1 MFVLASDIKIG
12 QFRIRN
18 VSDIK
23 IESSLKVLED
33 TAIIKLPTTAL
44 LKRTE
49 DTVTEVETAKQF
61 KVGDE
66 VTINFGYDGNLNEEF
81 RGFVRKIKPKTPL
94 EIEFEDAT
102 YLLKRKNL
110 KAAFKNTT
118 LKELLNFIL
127 EGTGISLYA
136 EVPQIRFSVFYFR
149 DVNAAKALQ
158 KLKEE
163 YGLVIY
169 FKEFKKLFVGLSSDS
184 DDVVVKYEIG
194 YNVIDNK
201 LEYQNEEDVKLS
213 IKAVLIKP
221 DNTRIEKE
229 VGDKDGEKR
238 TLFTYDLEDGQS
250 LESWAKE
257 EILKYKF
264 KGYKGSLTTFLLP
277 GAKVGNVAR
286 ITNEQFDEE
295 PGDYLIEKIETTFGQ
310 GGGRRSVHIGLK
322 LK

>member
-1 MFVLASDIKIG
+1 MFVLLSKIQIG
-12 QFRIRN
+12 QFQFKN
-18 VSDIK
+18 VSEVK

-33 TAIIKLPTTAL
+33 TATIKVPTTAL

-49 DTVTEVETAKQF
+49 DTVTEVETVKQF

-66 VTINFGYDGNLNEEF
+66 VVVNFGYDGNLKEEF
-81 RGFVRKIKPKTPL
+81 RGYVRKIKPKTPL
-94 EIEFEDAT
+94 EIECEDAT
-102 YLLKRKNL
+102 FLLKRKNL
-110 KAAFKNTT
+110 KQAFRNTT
-118 LKELLNFIL
+118 LKEVLNFIL
-127 EGTGISLYA
+127 EGTGVSLYA
-136 EVPQIRFSVFYFR
+136 AVPEIKFAVFYFR

-184 DDVVVKYEIG
+184 DDVVVKYRIG

-238 TLFTYDLEDGQS
+238 TLFTYELEDGES
-250 LESWAKE
+250 LETWAKE
-257 EILKYKF
+257 EMLKYKF
-264 KGYKGSLTTFLLP
+264 KGYKGSMTTFLLP
-277 GAKVGNVAR
+277 NAKVGNVAR
-286 ITNEQFDEE
+286 VQNEQFDEE
-295 PGDYLIEKIETTFGQ
+295 PGDYLIEKIETTYGH
-310 GGGRRSVHIGLK
+310 GGGRRDVHIGLK
-322 LK
+322 LN